1 MRRGI
6 LPPMHAASG
15 PGWVL
20 VALFV
25 GGCEGVAGVKDVRY
39 EPADSV
45 ADSST
50 ETSPGE
56 TGPAETG
63 DAETDP
69 AETGDADVGPL
80 GTCPTEIQGSALVA
94 VRDAKGGTFCIDAT
108 ETTGKQYRAFVESAT
123 KPGPPPRCTGFVVAA
138 KTYAADTMPQNN
150 VLYCEAAIYCLWA
163 GKRLCKQSEWTRT
176 CGQGDLATTYPY
188 GNTHVAG
195 ACVDNAAAAGPVGTT
210 DCHGTSA
217 PYDQVFDLS
226 GNIDEWVDQCDDATT
241 PPRCNLMGGYFGD
254 THTAAD
260 NYLTCTRPFAKG
272 ITEVDE
278 IGIRCCADA
287 K

>member
-1 MRRGI
+1 
-6 LPPMHAASG
+6 MHAASG

-45 ADSST
+45 ADSTSA